1 MEDVMNEETEAEQ
14 PTVGNDV
21 VVPEEMMDVYDGT
34 IELLQV
40 V

>member
-1 MEDVMNEETEAEQ
+1 MGEEAEAEQ
-14 PTVGNDV
+14 PTAGNEV

-34 IELLQV
+34 IEVPQV